1 MRTASGDYSG
11 AGKSDT
17 HPSILDLTIS
27 PNDSAS
33 YSKAA
38 LHSNYIVQ
46 DSLDKPLADFTDMHP
61 NDTKSYLDIVNGV
74 YVNFNSKTLRSSL
87 SIAFSVI
94 KFSPMLSGT
103 TALKPVLITGHII

>member
-1 MRTASGDYSG
+1 MGR
-11 AGKSDT
+11 GKVT
-17 HPSILDLTIS
+17 HTPVSLIS
-27 PNDSAS
+27 QFHQMTEPS

-61 NDTKSYLDIVNGV
+61 NDTKTYLDIVNGV